1 MSGVGVFAEEQIEL
15 RKTVAQLLAKR
26 ADAAAL
32 RKTLESGEAFDRGLW
47 DVLCQQV
54 GVAALAIPEEFGGFG
69 ATLVEQH
76 LVLEELGA
84 ALTPSPMFGSAVLAA
99 QAILATG
106 NDEACERLLP
116 GIAEGSSIA
125 ALCWVGPEGHWRS
138 DDVAC
143 TAAGSDADG
152 YTVSGTAHYVLDGA
166 HADVLIVAAA
176 VGGSDG
182 VIGLFEVDPAAGG
195 VARRQLPTMDLTRP
209 MSLVEFDSAPAVRLT
224 ADDATAALEKVRT
237 IAIVALSAE
246 QVGAAERC
254 MQMTVD
260 YSKDRVQFGRAI
272 GSFQALKH
280 RMADLYFLVETARSA
295 SYAAVHSLSE
305 GLPTAAAD
313 ALVAKAYCSEAFL
326 AVTGDAIQLHG
337 GIAITWEHDA
347 HLFFKRAHG
356 SAQLLGQPEEFF
368 KEMET
373 LAGLPA

>member
-32 RKTLESGEAFDRGLW
+32 RKTLEAGEAFDRGLW

-176 VGGSDG
+176 VEGSDG